1 MIRYMI
7 ETLAEL
13 TALTL
18 FILMLGTWAGY
29 LAGV

>member
-1 MIRYMI
+1 MIRCTI

-18 FILMLGTWAGY
+18 FVLMLGTWAGY
-29 LAGV
+29 FAGV